1 MFSTESDKLPK
12 RPVVSTLTA
21 AISDLKRW
29 VEESCHGPFQDG
41 DGQTWTLGI
50 KVTRIPDPESS
61 NGLLWSIR
69 LGLTAQ
75 VNGADLVATGV
86 LSPDEDSRLLF
97 LIGDRQVPMAMRPAI
112 HRAADESEAKRLL
125 ATALPE
131 LKATLGRQSLIQI
144 KRDLI
149 GRWVDER
156 CQFGGG
162 PCDSHLTGIG

>member
-21 AISDLKRW
+21 AIGGLKRW
-29 VEESCHGPFQDG
+29 VDESCHGPFQDG

-50 KVTRIPDPESS
+50 KVTRIPDPDSS

-69 LGLTAQ
+69 LCLTAQ
-75 VNGADLVATGV
+75 VIGAELVATGV
-86 LSPDEDSRLLF
+86 LSPDADSRLIF
-97 LIGDRQVPMAMRPAI
+97 LIGEQMVPMAMRPVI
-112 HRAADESEAKRLL
+112 HRAADEAEAKRLL
-125 ATALPE
+125 AAALPE
-131 LKATLGRQSLIQI
+131 LKATLGKQSLIPI

-156 CQFGGG
+156 CQFGG
-162 PCDSHLTGIG
+162 SSL

>member
-21 AISDLKRW
+21 AIADLKRW
-29 VEESCHGPFQDG
+29 LEETCHSTCQDG
-41 DGQTWTLGI
+41 DGQTWNIGI
-50 KVTRIPDPESS
+50 KVTRIPDPDTA

-75 VNGADLVATGV
+75 VSGVDLVATGV
-86 LSPDEDSRLLF
+86 LSPADDSRLLY
-97 LIGDRQVPMAMRPAI
+97 LIGEELVPLAMRPII
-112 HRAADESEAKRLL
+112 HKAENEAEAKRLL
-125 ATALPE
+125 ASVLPE
-131 LKATLGRQSLIQI
+131 LKETVAKQSLVRV

-162 PCDSHLTGIG
+162 TW